1 MDTICPPLRWNMVEI
16 GVSRGAYPLLRN
28 FRHLSRM
35 RLKTIVS
42 LIPEPPSADIVEFS
56 KMAGIELVYIQ
67 VINQLF
73 ADIDGRTRDRL
84 CVIMSLNDL
93 NPLRWILSL
102 TKFFLRNATPMLSF
116 KDE

>member
-1 MDTICPPLRWNMVEI
+1 MVEI

-42 LIPEPPSADIVEFS
+42 LIPEPPSADIAEFC

-67 VINQLF
+67 VRKQF
-73 ADIDGRTRDRL
+73 FIDKDARTRDRQ
-84 CVIMSLNDL
+84 CIIMYPNDL
-93 NPLRWILSL
+93 NLHPLMTELKIFLQGLIVS
-102 TKFFLRNATPMLSF
+102 FF
-116 KDE
+116 